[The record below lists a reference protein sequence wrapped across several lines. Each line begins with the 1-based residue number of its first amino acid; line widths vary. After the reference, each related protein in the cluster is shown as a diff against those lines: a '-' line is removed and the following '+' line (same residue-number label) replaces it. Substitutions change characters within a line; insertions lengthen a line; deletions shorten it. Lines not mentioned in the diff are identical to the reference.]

1 VLALGCNRACAKA
14 ENKIASGYYVDQIS
28 PINKTGLGDSHLA
41 VSTRALPLVTR
52 MALTAR
58 RAGIWPVM
66 MGLIALFVA
75 LPVLTVMVQ
84 LFMPAGEV
92 WSHLASTVLPRYLVN
107 TVGLAVGV
115 GIGVLLIGVG
125 TAWLVVMCR
134 FPGQRIFEWA
144 LLLPLAVPTYVI
156 AYAYTDF
163 LQFAGPLQM
172 LLRDVFGWGA
182 GDYWFPPVRSLGGAI
197 ALLTLV
203 LYPYVYLLT
212 RAAFL
217 EQSVCVL
224 EVGRTLGRGPWKLF
238 TTIAVPLARPAIA
251 GGAALALMETLNEF
265 GAVQF
270 FAVDTFT
277 TGIYRTWF
285 GLGERTAAAQL
296 AGVLLLFVLLLLLLE
311 RFSRGRAQYFHT
323 SSRYRSLP
331 RYELVGYKRW
341 LAFAGC
347 GVPVLL
353 GFLVPATLL
362 LEMSLT
368 GGDQRFGWAFVGYIF
383 NSVSLAGVAAAAAVG
398 LAVLLSYGVRLSP
411 SPLALAAVRV
421 SAMGYAIPG
430 AVIAVGILI
439 PLGWLDQ
446 RLYAVLSGQWGW
458 DVGLILTGTGIAL
471 VYAYLVRFLAVS
483 YNAVQASLTKVTPS
497 MDATS
502 RTLGKTPGGT
512 LRRVHAPI
520 MRGSLLGA
528 GILVFVDVMKEL
540 PATIILRPFDF
551 TTLAVRSYELASDE
565 RLSQS
570 STASLT
576 IVLVGVLPVILLSQ
590 AMRRS
595 RPGQTD
601 QG

>member
-1 VLALGCNRACAKA
+1 MAVSARSLPLMTRLALA
-14 ENKIASGYYVDQIS
+14 
-28 PINKTGLGDSHLA
+28 
-41 VSTRALPLVTR
+41 
-52 MALTAR
+52 AR
-58 RAGIWPVM
+58 RAGVWPLM
-66 MGLIALFVA
+66 MAVIALLVS
-75 LPVLTVMVQ
+75 LPVLTVLVHV
-84 LFMPAGEV
+84 FVPAPEIWG
-92 WSHLASTVLPRYLVN
+92 HLASTVLPRYLMN
-107 TVGLAVGV
+107 TLGLTLGVGL
-115 GIGVLLIGVG
+115 GVLVIGVG

-134 FPGQRIFEWA
+134 FPGQRLFEWA

-163 LQFAGPLQM
+163 LQFAGPLQSF
-172 LLRDVFGWGA
+172 LRDLFGWGA

-224 EVGRTLGRGPWKLF
+224 EVGRTLGRGPWRLF
-238 TTIAVPLARPAIA
+238 GTIAVPLARPAIA

-285 GLGERTAAAQL
+285 GLGERAAAAQL
-296 AGVLLLFVLLLLLLE
+296 AGVLLLFVMVLLVLE
-311 RFSRGRAQYFHT
+311 RVSRGKSQFFHT
-323 SSRYRSLP
+323 SSRYRELP
-331 RYELVGYKRW
+331 RYELGPGKRW
-341 LAFAGC
+341 LAFLAC
-347 GVPVLL
+347 GLPVGL
-353 GFLVPATLL
+353 GFVLPALLL
-362 LEMSLT
+362 LEMALT
-368 GGDQRFGWAFVGYIF
+368 NGDQRFGWAFLPYIF
-383 NSVSLAGVAAAAAVG
+383 NSITLAGVAALLAVG
-398 LAVLLSYGVRLSP
+398 LAVVLSYGVRLAP
-411 SPLALAAVRV
+411 SPLTQAAIRV
-421 SAMGYAIPG
+421 SAMGYAVPG
-430 AVIAVGILI
+430 AVIAVGVLI
-439 PLGWLDQ
+439 PLGWVDQ
-446 RLYAVLSGQWGW
+446 RLYGVLHGDWGW
-458 DVGLILTGTGIAL
+458 DVGLILTGTGVAL

-497 MDATS
+497 MDAAS
-502 RTLGKTPGGT
+502 RTLGRTAGGT

-520 MRGSLLGA
+520 IRGSLLGA

-570 STASLT
+570 STASLA
-576 IVLVGVLPVILLSQ
+576 IVLVGIIPVILLSR

-595 RPGQTD
+595 RPGH
-601 QG
+601 GEHEG

>member
-1 VLALGCNRACAKA
+1 M
-14 ENKIASGYYVDQIS
+14 
-28 PINKTGLGDSHLA
+28 A
-41 VSTRALPLVTR
+41 VSAHSLPLFAR
-52 MALTAR
+52 MALAAR
-58 RAGIWPVM
+58 RAGLWPLM
-66 MGLIALFVA
+66 MAVIALFVA
-75 LPVLTVMVQ
+75 LPVLTVLGHV
-84 LFMPAGEV
+84 FVPAPEI
-92 WSHLASTVLPRYLVN
+92 WSHLASTVLPRYLAN
-107 TVGLAVGV
+107 TAGLAVGV
-115 GIGVLLIGVG
+115 GIGVLVMGVG

-163 LQFAGPLQM
+163 LQFSGPLQT
-172 LLRDVFGWGA
+172 LLRDTFGWGA

-197 ALLTLV
+197 VLLSLV

-238 TTIAVPLARPAIA
+238 GTIAVPLARPAIA

-296 AGVLLLFVLLLLLLE
+296 AGVLLLFVLVLLLLE
-311 RFSRGRAQYFHT
+311 RVSRGKAQFFHT
-323 SSRYRSLP
+323 SSRYRELP
-331 RYELVGYKRW
+331 QYELTGLRRW
-341 LAFAGC
+341 LAVLGC
-347 GVPVLL
+347 GLPVVL
-353 GFLVPATLL
+353 GFLIPAVLL

-368 GGDQRFGWAFVGYIF
+368 AGDQQFGWSFLPYVF
-383 NSVSLAGVAAAAAVG
+383 NSISLSTIAALAAVG
-398 LAVLLSYGVRLSP
+398 LAVLLSYGVRLAP
-411 SPLALAAVRV
+411 SPLTQAAVRV

-439 PLGWLDQ
+439 PLGWMDQ
-446 RLYAVLSGQWGW
+446 QLYALLRGEFGW
-458 DVGLILTGTGIAL
+458 NVGLLLTGTGFAL

-497 MDATS
+497 MDAAS
-502 RTLGKTPGGT
+502 RTLGRTAGGT

-570 STASLT
+570 STASLA
-576 IVLVGVLPVILLSQ
+576 IVLVGIVPVILLSR

-595 RPGQTD
+595 RPGYSD
-601 QG
+601 AGG

>member
-1 VLALGCNRACAKA
+1 MAVPASSLPLLTRLALVAK
-14 ENKIASGYYVDQIS
+14 
-28 PINKTGLGDSHLA
+28 
-41 VSTRALPLVTR
+41 
-52 MALTAR
+52 

-66 MGLIALFVA
+66 MAIIALFVA
-75 LPVLTVMVQ
+75 LPVLTILVQ
-84 LFMPAGEV
+84 LFIPAPEI
-92 WSHLASTVLPRYLVN
+92 WAHLASTVLPRYLLN
-107 TVGLAVGV
+107 TAGLALGVGV
-115 GIGVLLIGVG
+115 GVLMIGVG
-125 TAWLVVMCR
+125 SAWLVVMCR
-134 FPGQRIFEWA
+134 FPGQRLFEWA

-163 LQFAGPLQM
+163 LQFAGPLQS
-172 LLRDVFGWGA
+172 LLRETFGWGA

-353 GFLVPATLL
+353 GFLVPAMLL